1 MRKFFVLL
9 AAAVMAVSM
18 MAQTESDA
26 PKRNKMSFVVKGP
39 ERVYNQIRV
48 VNHTHQDNF
57 SCRVVF
63 LNDDNTIREQY
74 GVYQLKGYEDSDSNS
89 IDVHRGERIG
99 IQLQKDFPIE
109 VSFDVEYK
117 DYPFFDAILIHIN
130 ELGTGFD
137 DQF

>member
-18 MAQTESDA
+18 MAQT
-26 PKRNKMSFVVKGP
+26 
-39 ERVYNQIRV
+39 
-48 VNHTHQDNF
+48 
-57 SCRVVF
+57 
-63 LNDDNTIREQY
+63 
-74 GVYQLKGYEDSDSNS
+74 
-89 IDVHRGERIG
+89 ERIG